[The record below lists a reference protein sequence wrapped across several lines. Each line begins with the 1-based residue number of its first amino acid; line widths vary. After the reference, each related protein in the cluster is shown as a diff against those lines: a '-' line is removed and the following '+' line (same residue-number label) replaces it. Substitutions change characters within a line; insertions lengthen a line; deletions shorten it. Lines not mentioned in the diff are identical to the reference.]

1 MKIIITGASG
11 FVGRNIIPLL
21 ANKDI
26 ELLLVSRTPKELN
39 KLFPN
44 HPAISYEDLKNEKQA
59 FDAIVHLAVI
69 NNDSQKSL
77 DEFRE
82 VNVHF
87 LTRVIDAAQKLKIRT
102 FINLTTTH
110 AMDSKKLSNYA
121 LTKIEGEKVL
131 AKAKG
136 IKCINLRLPA
146 VYGCEYSGKL
156 ALISKIPKLIRPTIF
171 QILTSIKPAVKAELV
186 VDALIEASL
195 GNINSDSIITDKQ
208 TDNKFYQNIKR
219 FIDLS
224 FVVFTLILCWWLFV
238 FAWFAVKLSSPG
250 PGIFAQERVGR
261 NKELF
266 TCYKFRTMK
275 IDTKNAGTH
284 EVDPSRVTTVGK
296 FLRKTKIDELPQ
308 LWNIV
313 KNEMSLV
320 GPRPCLPSQ
329 SDLIVARNNL
339 GVFDTVGGITGWAQI
354 KNIDMS
360 EPHLLAQ
367 IDAEY
372 QSLRTIPLDLKII
385 LATALGRGQGDKIK

>member
-131 AKAKG
+131 KMAKG

-146 VYGCEYSGKL
+146 VYGYEYSGKL
-156 ALISKIPKLIRPTIF
+156 ALISKFPKLIRPIIF
-171 QILTSIKPAVKAELV
+171 QILTSIKPAVKANLV
-186 VDALIEASL
+186 VDALIEASF
-195 GNINSDSIITDKQ
+195 GNINSGSIITDKQ
-208 TDNKFYQNIKR
+208 TDNKFYQIIKR
-219 FIDLS
+219 LIDLS
-224 FVVFTLILCWWLFV
+224 FVVITLILCWWLLFL
-238 FAWFAVKLSSPG
+238 AWLAVKLSSPG
-250 PGIFAQERVGR
+250 PGIFAQKRVGR

-266 TCYKFRTMK
+266 TCYKFRTKK
-275 IDTKNAGTH
+275 IDTKNAGTQ
-284 EVDPSRVTTVGK
+284 EVDPSRLTKVGK

-308 LWNIV
+308 LWNII

-339 GVFDTVGGITGWAQI
+339 GVFDTVGGITGGH
-354 KNIDMS
+354 K
-360 EPHLLAQ
+360 
-367 IDAEY
+367 
-372 QSLRTIPLDLKII
+372 
-385 LATALGRGQGDKIK
+385 